1 MRKLFPAVAAI
12 SVISLVAACAPNPNL
27 TSEPSSEEQ
36 ASASSSP
43 SESAQPIACLSNAQ
57 DLSLEE
63 QVGQLYMV
71 GVSTKGVSDSVAKII
86 QDSGVGSVLLLEESN
101 AGAETISYRTR
112 QIKALGSTELPILIA
127 VDQEGGKVQRLNG
140 EGYSKIPT
148 AVEQGE
154 LAPSELTSSASDWAV
169 ELASSGVRLNLAP
182 VGDVVP
188 EAKVAT
194 NEPIGKLQRYYSTNP
209 DEAATSVSAF
219 ITGMR
224 TGGVATSVKHFP
236 GLGQVTT
243 NTDEAAATD
252 DVTVVDDP
260 NWAPFEAAIEQDVS
274 SVMVSSAIYTKIDP
288 DVQAVFSAKI
298 ITEILRGDLGYD
310 KVVISDDLGVA
321 GALDEVPA
329 KERGTK
335 FLVAG
340 GDLVIN
346 ADPEVL
352 QDMIDH
358 TIATAKDDPAFA
370 DQIERSTA
378 RVLELKSETEL
389 VDCGI

>member
-1 MRKLFPAVAAI
+1 MTSQSPTAVQPSA
-12 SVISLVAACAPNPNL
+12 S
-27 TSEPSSEEQ
+27 TSPS
-36 ASASSSP
+36 ASAKP
-43 SESAQPIACLSNAQ
+43 VACLSNAQ
-57 DLSLEE
+57 ALSLEE

-86 QDSGVGSVLLLEESN
+86 QDSGVGSVLLLESSN

-127 VDQEGGKVQRLNG
+127 VDQEGGQVQRLNG

-148 AVEQGE
+148 AVEQGK
-154 LAPSELTSSASDWAV
+154 LAPSELASSASTWAV

-188 EAKVAT
+188 ESKIGT
-194 NEPIGKLQRYYSTNP
+194 NEPIGKLERYYSTNP
-209 DEAATSVSAF
+209 DDAATSVSAF

-243 NTDEAAATD
+243 NTDEGAATD

-274 SVMVSSAIYTKIDP
+274 SVMVSSAIYEKIDP
-288 DVQAVFSAKI
+288 DVQAVFSSKI
-298 ITEILRGDLGYD
+298 ITDILRGDLGYD

-321 GALDEVPA
+321 GALAKIPA
-329 KERGTK
+329 AERGTK
-335 FLVAG
+335 FLIAG
-340 GDLVIN
+340 GDLVID
-346 ADPEVL
+346 ADPEAL

-358 TIATAKDDPAFA
+358 TIATAKEDPAFA

-378 RVLELKSETEL
+378 RVLELKAEAEL
-389 VDCGI
+389 VDCGA